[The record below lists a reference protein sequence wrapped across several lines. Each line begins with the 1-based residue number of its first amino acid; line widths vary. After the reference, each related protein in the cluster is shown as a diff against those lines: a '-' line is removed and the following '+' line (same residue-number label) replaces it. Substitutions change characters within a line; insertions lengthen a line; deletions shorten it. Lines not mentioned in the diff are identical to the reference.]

1 MNEHIQ
7 QNKNHSQFLIE
18 CILKNKISDWNVFV
32 EGLDESI
39 SLKNINF
46 RGLELKKI
54 NLSSK
59 EESLIDLSNCNF
71 DNCNLIGVNFTKSKL
86 VNSSFKN
93 TTMEGVVFHDAALTE
108 VDISLSTITSSSFH
122 SSFMFG
128 ANLEKTKF
136 IECDF
141 NKTDFHKATLKDT
154 IFLSYKF
161 INSNFFKANLAGC
174 KFIYN
179 IHESY
184 FRLNKNIEMH
194 GANFHNAV
202 FSNETYFDEILVSD
216 KTDFRAIFF
225 DKATFTS
232 GTKQSLE
239 YINRKHNWE
248 EWYKHHNVMLSGLVK
263 FFWSH
268 SRYGISAKR
277 VISCFFISCFIFT
290 IIYTLFPFLLS
301 EQDSNGL
308 IRNFYFSIITMS
320 TLGFGDIH
328 PSMNCWLGQI
338 IVIIQVVYGYIL
350 FGSLLTIL
358 SNLFNSDGPAT
369 GLVKHKDESEIS
381 ITYTIEDE

>member
-1 MNEHIQ
+1 MNRHIQ
-7 QNKNHSQFLIE
+7 PYKNHSEFLIE
-18 CILKNKISDWNVFV
+18 CILKNKISDWNIFV

-46 RGLELKKI
+46 SGLELKRI
-54 NLSSK
+54 NFSSK
-59 EESLIDLSNCNF
+59 KESLIDLSNCNF
-71 DNCNLIGVNFTKSKL
+71 DNCNLIGVDFTKSKL
-86 VNSSFKN
+86 VSSSFKN
-93 TTMEGVVFHDAALTE
+93 TTMEGVVFYKAALTE

-122 SSFMFG
+122 SSFMLG
-128 ANLEKTKF
+128 ANLEKSKF

-141 NKTDFHKATLKDT
+141 SKTDFHKATLKDT
-154 IFLSYKF
+154 VFLSYKF
-161 INSNFFKANLAGC
+161 INSNFSRANLAGC

-179 IHESY
+179 MHAPL

-194 GANFHNAV
+194 GANLHNAI
-202 FSNETYFDEILVSD
+202 FSNETYFDEILISD
-216 KTDFRAIFF
+216 KSDFRAIFF

-239 YINRKHNWE
+239 YINRKHNWGD
-248 EWYKHHNVMLSGLVK
+248 WYKHHNIMLSGLVS

-277 VISCFFISCFIFT
+277 VISSFFISCFLFT
-290 IIYTLFPFLLS
+290 IIYTSFPFLLS
-301 EQDSNGL
+301 EQDNNGF

-358 SNLFNSDGPAT
+358 SNLFNSDGPAK
-369 GLVKHKDESEIS
+369 GLVKHKDEDEKTV
-381 ITYTIEDE
+381 TYTIEDE